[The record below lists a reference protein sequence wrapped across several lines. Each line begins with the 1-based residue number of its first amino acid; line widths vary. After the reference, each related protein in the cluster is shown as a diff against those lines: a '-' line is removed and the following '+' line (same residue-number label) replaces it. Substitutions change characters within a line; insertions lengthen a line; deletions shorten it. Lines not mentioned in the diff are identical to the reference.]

1 METLYLIIVNDRG
14 THKLRLKGERYGHEI
29 RNLKKS
35 NKEIILDNLER
46 LIDIEKL
53 RTINYELEQR
63 INKYNSLYHN

>member
-14 THKLRLKGERYGHEI
+14 THKLRLKGARYGREI

-53 RTINYELEQR
+53 RTMNYELEQR